1 MEELFRLW
9 TCLDF
14 FIPFCSCYR
23 DCHCGSYTRGSP
35 PTDLLIAIISTNS
48 HFVLL
53 RLYGYTITHQ
63 FVVLVLHLATVF
75 IVRVAILDIWVVK
88 PHVHLSV
95 HGNLNTSWALLWLP
109 LAYSLMPRLH
119 SGECENAV
127 CECDYFSWPHP
138 MRLLQPNDIPSVS
151 LRVRIMAATIY

>member
-109 LAYSLMPRLH
+109 LAYSLMP
-119 SGECENAV
+119 
-127 CECDYFSWPHP
+127 DYILANVKMQSVNVITGH
-138 MRLLQPNDIPSVS
+138 IPWDYYNRMISHQWVYLDS
-151 LRVRIMAATIY
+151 